1 MTTIWIVWNQFQSHE
16 YYLDCAKI
24 TNQSHEFYLECAFFT
39 NQRREFYLDQL
50 FYSALKSKCMYCIAL
65 VRTQALCHSKAFNCK
80 PGFVRCIE
88 NASHLHTNEKIL
100 GMSSFKPALLNTHL
114 ALNQMCKNQIQS
126 ARFFSS
132 SWKSIIYQM
141 ILLRCLWSLN

>member
-1 MTTIWIVWNQFQSHE
+1 MLGLT
-16 YYLDCAKI
+16 LI
-24 TNQSHEFYLECAFFT
+24 TFFVLAFHVP
-39 NQRREFYLDQL
+39 EVYVVLH
-50 FYSALKSKCMYCIAL
+50 SIAL

-100 GMSSFKPALLNTHL
+100 GMSPFKPALLDMDTQL
-114 ALNQMCKNQIQS
+114 ALIQMCKNQIQS

-132 SWKSIIYQM
+132 S
-141 ILLRCLWSLN
+141 

>member
-1 MTTIWIVWNQFQSHE
+1 MVNVTLCWDQHLLRSL
-16 YYLDCAKI
+16 YLHFMYRK
-24 TNQSHEFYLECAFFT
+24 
-39 NQRREFYLDQL
+39 
-50 FYSALKSKCMYCIAL
+50 YCIAL

-100 GMSSFKPALLNTHL
+100 GMSSFKPALLNTQL

-126 ARFFSS
+126 ARFFSLFLKENYLS
-132 SWKSIIYQM
+132 NDFTQV
-141 ILLRCLWSLN
+141 SLISQLTLCMVFALHKISP